1 MQRQMRFLTATASAI
16 LTTLSL
22 PGAQG
27 LQPPDGWRWVTDT
40 PAALATSLDPPAGSL
55 VFGTMAPGWHIT
67 SGPAA
72 TLFEPSATAEG
83 RYSVESEVFLFPG
96 TSVSG
101 FGIFVGGRDHEARGG
116 RYVAFL
122 IRRDGSAAVERRE
135 DGRATLLHPWTT
147 HASIKPNPG
156 GTDAVG
162 NVLRVEAEAGGVS
175 LLVNGTKVLDVPRT
189 PDTFDGIVGLRIGAD
204 LNLHVTNLDITRRL
218 ALPRRAK
225 G

>member
-83 RYSVESEVFLFPG
+83 RYSVESEVFLFLEPP
-96 TSVSG
+96 
-101 FGIFVGGRDHEARGG
+101 
-116 RYVAFL
+116 
-122 IRRDGSAAVERRE
+122 SAASGSLSAVATTRR
-135 DGRATLLHPWTT
+135 A
-147 HASIKPNPG
+147 AG
-156 GTDAVG
+156 GTWP
-162 NVLRVEAEAGGVS
+162 S
-175 LLVNGTKVLDVPRT
+175 
-189 PDTFDGIVGLRIGAD
+189 
-204 LNLHVTNLDITRRL
+204 
-218 ALPRRAK
+218 
-225 G
+225 